1 MMRNLSS
8 DLKLGFVAL
17 LLTFA
22 VAFVMLYIWF
32 VGHDL
37 SRTFIGEAQKIS
49 ATLPILAVTEG
60 QVAEWTNELRKTES
74 FKGEM
79 DSHLAEQINKI
90 RLGEYTADQLN
101 EHLASCKKFCG
112 PLLGKIFEA
121 NMREIARLPHAMVFF
136 DLDKHQVAPK
146 YQREVAEFA
155 RRNSSQTFHLVG
167 RASLIGSHVY
177 NKDLSARRVR
187 QVEAILKRCA
197 LPEQQ
202 VKSSWL
208 GYEAPQLTREIADT
222 YEIDPTEYKED
233 LFALN
238 QSVVLFTS
246 TPHQYFP
253 GVVNTMKKAMEQ
265 QGTPVSKQD
274 QKNRQPTKVS
284 VTQAALSR

>member
-1 MMRNLSS
+1 MRSFSS
-8 DLKLGFVAL
+8 DLKIGFLAL

-37 SRTFIGEAQKIS
+37 SRTCIGEAQKIS

-60 QVAEWTNELRKTES
+60 QVAQWTNELRKTES

-79 DSHLAEQINKI
+79 DAHLVEQINKI

-101 EHLASCKKFCG
+101 EHLVGCKKFCG

-121 NMREIARLPHAMVFF
+121 NMREVANLPHKMVFF
-136 DLDKHQVAPK
+136 DFDKHQVTPR
-146 YQREVAEFA
+146 YQNEVIEFA
-155 RRNSSQTFHLVG
+155 RKNSNQMLHLLG
-167 RASLIGSHVY
+167 RASLVGTHLY

-187 QVEAILKRCA
+187 QIEAVLKKCGF
-197 LPEQQ
+197 PEQQ
-202 VKSSWL
+202 IKSFWL
-208 GYEAPQLTREIADT
+208 GYEAPQLTRDIADA
-222 YEIDPTEYKED
+222 YEIDPKEYKED

-246 TPHQYFP
+246 TPEQYFP
-253 GVVNTMKKAMEQ
+253 GIVNTMKKVMEQ
-265 QGTPVSKQD
+265 QKTPVSKRD
-274 QKNRQPTKVS
+274 QKGEQPTPKS
-284 VTQAALSR
+284 VTQVSLAR

>member
-121 NMREIARLPHAMVFF
+121 NMRDSLTWTSTKWLPSTREKWPSSPEGTAVRHFTSWVGPVLLAVTFIIRTFQRGESGKSKPYSRGALYLNNKSSRLGWDMRLP
-136 DLDKHQVAPK
+136 
-146 YQREVAEFA
+146 
-155 RRNSSQTFHLVG
+155 S
-167 RASLIGSHVY
+167 
-177 NKDLSARRVR
+177 
-187 QVEAILKRCA
+187 
-197 LPEQQ
+197 
-202 VKSSWL
+202 
-208 GYEAPQLTREIADT
+208 
-222 YEIDPTEYKED
+222 
-233 LFALN
+233 
-238 QSVVLFTS
+238 
-246 TPHQYFP
+246 
-253 GVVNTMKKAMEQ
+253 
-265 QGTPVSKQD
+265 
-274 QKNRQPTKVS
+274 
-284 VTQAALSR
+284 